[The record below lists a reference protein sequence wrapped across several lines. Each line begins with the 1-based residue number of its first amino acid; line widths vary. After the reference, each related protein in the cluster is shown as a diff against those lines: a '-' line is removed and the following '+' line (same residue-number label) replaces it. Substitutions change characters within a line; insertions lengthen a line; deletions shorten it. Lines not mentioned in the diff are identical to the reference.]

1 MKVFF
6 KVLKNGLEFFSWIAG
21 GFFFNTV
28 DAVVFSGT
36 AVSSFEVV
44 KMAIFV
50 VLFFS
55 LKELISYIESEWDKI
70 SSDDY
75 KKAKKKKA
83 KKKKAKANKKLRF
96 RKVKGFSKNSSLK

>member
-1 MKVFF
+1 MKIFF
-6 KVLKNGLEFFSWIAG
+6 KVLKNGLEFLSWVAG

-36 AVSSFEVV
+36 AVSSFEVI

-50 VLFFS
+50 VLFFV
-55 LKELISYIESEWDKI
+55 LKELISYIEAEWDRI

-75 KKAKKKKA
+75 KKAKKKA
-83 KKKKAKANKKLRF
+83 KTKSKTKKVRF
-96 RKVKGFSKNSSLK
+96 RRVKGFGKINLKRKK